1 LAAASGGGQDARGRP
16 GSAPAAGRVVALY
29 NGEVYR
35 GNPRDIPL
43 TAHGQIQLDAG
54 TPLIAPQPV
63 SFPPDCDCPPRGQA
77 GSPLRVNDDSR
88 FTASASAMAVTTAP
102 MMMDVATPRPACR
115 SGSLTN
121 PLAMP
126 RP

>member
-1 LAAASGGGQDARGRP
+1 VARTPAAGPGR
-16 GSAPAAGRVVALY
+16 PAAGRVVALY
-29 NGEVYR
+29 NSEVYQ

-77 GSPLRVNDDSR
+77 GSPFRVNDDSR
-88 FTASASAMAVTTAP
+88 FTARASARAVTMTP
-102 MMMDVATPRPACR
+102 MTTDVVTPRPAC
-115 SGSLTN
+115 SSESFTN